1 MAEFILLFVAIG
13 ILPRRTLREK
23 KIYCISVCILMCCL
37 VGLRN
42 INIGQLD
49 TVRGYIPEFKRILN
63 MSYKD
68 IFVQFKDPIFYVV
81 EKLWQQVSTNEY
93 VFLFVFGI
101 PYNAS
106 IAYFIYKYSDY
117 PGISFVAVMGLS
129 IWKYAFTGMRHVMA
143 AAFLICAFIALVEN
157 KKKLHWTLIIIA
169 ACFHSTAIIFFIVYP
184 LTKFKKI
191 ERYIPLTGIIA
202 LFSFLLRKYMLSLIG
217 FILSLLKSSRY
228 IRYSQ
233 VGEVGNLQGY
243 LLNLLIITVL
253 LFIYGTRSKIRE
265 DNISKKSAYKLNTG
279 NISFKLLDTMQFITL
294 ILYALSPV
302 IFEFSRVATFFGFS
316 TIVLI
321 PQYINLEK
329 NEKTKIIIRLVI
341 SFCFAILFLFI
352 VAPRGNLIPYYF
364 NWEQY
369 R

>member
-1 MAEFILLFVAIG
+1 
-13 ILPRRTLREK
+13 
-23 KIYCISVCILMCCL
+23 
-37 VGLRN
+37 
-42 INIGQLD
+42 
-49 TVRGYIPEFKRILN
+49 
-63 MSYKD
+63 
-68 IFVQFKDPIFYVV
+68 
-81 EKLWQQVSTNEY
+81 
-93 VFLFVFGI
+93 
-101 PYNAS
+101 
-106 IAYFIYKYSDY
+106 
-117 PGISFVAVMGLS
+117 
-129 IWKYAFTGMRHVMA
+129 
-143 AAFLICAFIALVEN
+143 
-157 KKKLHWTLIIIA
+157 
-169 ACFHSTAIIFFIVYP
+169 
-184 LTKFKKI
+184 
-191 ERYIPLTGIIA
+191 
-202 LFSFLLRKYMLSLIG
+202 MLSLIG

-329 NEKTKIIIRLVI
+329 N
-341 SFCFAILFLFI
+341 
-352 VAPRGNLIPYYF
+352 
-364 NWEQY
+364 
-369 R
+369 